1 VSKLILFDFE
11 CAEHGLFEDL
21 VHPHI
26 YEAPC
31 PKCNRNAQ
39 RQISAPRID
48 HYHMALSPSASPESI
63 AKFDRMH
70 RERQEKETR
79 SEAEHGDY
87 QYGPA
92 AGAD

>member
-1 VSKLILFDFE
+1 MSKLILFDFE

-21 VHPHI
+21 VKPDI
-26 YEAPC
+26 FQAPC
-31 PKCNRNAQ
+31 PVCSRNAP

-48 HYHMALSPSASPESI
+48 HYHMAMSASASPESI

-70 RERQEKETR
+70 RERKAKEDR
-79 SEAEHGDY
+79 AEAEHGD
-87 QYGPA
+87 YGPA